1 MDPRQPPNDAKPLTE
16 AQFLA
21 EAPLL
26 INLQRRM
33 ECARSLQE
41 WAIARVQWALYLAR
55 THRID
60 EAATVPD
67 EIRSR
72 FRGREDGE
80 VFFWTWMLEGVIKF
94 YRSGT
99 TQGMPWLRRAWAVS
113 KSFNY
118 PVLQEYMAAWA
129 AHFCFT
135 DGRYEEMIEWLG
147 VARFGK
153 STLPEAA
160 CRVALVTAGAWQA
173 CDEGAIAVKWYSH
186 ARDIARSIGDRASI
200 MASMENRAFL
210 RLDRL
215 WVRGVRDSPP
225 IRVLSE
231 IENELVSGL
240 MYERITCS
248 ESLIAQGPVA
258 RLRVMVLRGQLESA
272 LNMIEQLPPD
282 FMSSGFSIVRAT
294 AILRIWLMSELNLIG
309 SLDLLEVEKLKAD
322 VCRLDWDDA
331 LVCYGMLADLAERFL
346 DSRSVL
352 EFRQRLDECVEKYE
366 YEMKSLS
373 DALRS
378 VPEIVVPPL
387 MVRTART

>member
-1 MDPRQPPNDAKPLTE
+1 
-16 AQFLA
+16 
-21 EAPLL
+21 
-26 INLQRRM
+26 
-33 ECARSLQE
+33 
-41 WAIARVQWALYLAR
+41 
-55 THRID
+55 
-60 EAATVPD
+60 
-67 EIRSR
+67 
-72 FRGREDGE
+72 
-80 VFFWTWMLEGVIKF
+80 
-94 YRSGT
+94 
-99 TQGMPWLRRAWAVS
+99 
-113 KSFNY
+113 
-118 PVLQEYMAAWA
+118 
-129 AHFCFT
+129 
-135 DGRYEEMIEWLG
+135 
-147 VARFGK
+147 
-153 STLPEAA
+153 
-160 CRVALVTAGAWQA
+160 
-173 CDEGAIAVKWYSH
+173 
-186 ARDIARSIGDRASI
+186 
-200 MASMENRAFL
+200 
-210 RLDRL
+210 
-215 WVRGVRDSPP
+215 
-225 IRVLSE
+225 
-231 IENELVSGL
+231 
-240 MYERITCS
+240 MYERITRS